1 MPDISTATERLIA
14 FESRC
19 RGRHAEEHASEC
31 QLDERK
37 VHDARIYEKYG
48 KMKDNTMKTFDGFC
62 SLFSPATLLT
72 LLSFRLRLCC
82 LAQAL
87 LKTAVCLPEAIEHLV
102 MQGLSEDAAVAL
114 VSHVILD
121 FGLTTIATQ
130 SEAFAELNRLEKAAR
145 AGDAAQIAK
154 VETKKIDCG

>member
-1 MPDISTATERLIA
+1 MLSCSSTAED
-14 FESRC
+14 S
-19 RGRHAEEHASEC
+19 S
-31 QLDERK
+31 
-37 VHDARIYEKYG
+37 V
-48 KMKDNTMKTFDGFC
+48 
-62 SLFSPATLLT
+62 
-72 LLSFRLRLCC
+72 
-82 LAQAL
+82 
-87 LKTAVCLPEAIEHLV
+87 PEAIEHLV